1 MKRQLSRM
9 EQDQLAA
16 EVGMESV
23 DKEEIYNPVGT
34 ITNWLMNHF
43 SKGVNQ
49 NGNTL

>member
-1 MKRQLSRM
+1 MKRQLNRM

-23 DKEEIYNPVGT
+23 DKEEIYNPVGK
-34 ITNWLMNHF
+34 ITNWLMSHF
-43 SKGVNQ
+43 NKGVNQ